1 MSNEDKFFKSQI
13 LTYMG
18 NKRKYISKID
28 EIIGLVKTAL
38 DKDTLTIGEG
48 FSGSGIVSRLFKNRA
63 SGSSLRT
70 FYVNDTS
77 F

>member
-28 EIIGLVKTAL
+28 EIIGLVKTC
-38 DKDTLTIGEG
+38 I
-48 FSGSGIVSRLFKNRA
+48 R
-63 SGSSLRT
+63 
-70 FYVNDTS
+70 
-77 F
+77 